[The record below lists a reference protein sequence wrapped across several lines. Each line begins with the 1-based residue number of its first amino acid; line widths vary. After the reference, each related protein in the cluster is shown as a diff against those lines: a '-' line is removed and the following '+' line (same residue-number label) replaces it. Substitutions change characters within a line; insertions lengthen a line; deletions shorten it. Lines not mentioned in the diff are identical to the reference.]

1 MEQGIVLVV
10 DDEKSQRDILK
21 TILEDEGYDV
31 EVSANASNALNFIK
45 ERSFDIILTDLKMP
59 GSDGID
65 LLQKVLNKNTLMCVI
80 IMTAHGTIDTAVEA
94 MKRGAFDYL
103 TKPLERDELLLCLKR
118 AFEKI
123 RLVKENEMLHQEL
136 NDRFRIDN
144 IIGNHGKMRE
154 VFKIIKKVA
163 NTNSTVLICGE
174 SGTGKELAARAIHFN
189 SLRKD
194 KVFSAVSCAAIPDT
208 LLESEL
214 FGYEKGAFTGAYNR
228 KIGLI
233 ESTNN
238 GTLFLDEIGEMNLN
252 MQSKILRAL
261 QEREIRRVGGVEN
274 IKVDVRIITATNK
287 NLEEEIKKG
296 GFREDLYYRLNVISF
311 LLPPLRERITDIP
324 ELVNH
329 FIKKQNSIFEKNIK
343 GITNETLQVLMNYN
357 WPGNVRQLESIIERA
372 MLMCE
377 GEEIITEDI
386 PAEIKTP
393 IYKIGN
399 IAFDIPPEGISF
411 DKFEREILR
420 KAMEKSEWKIVKA
433 AKLLGMSY
441 RTLQYRLNK
450 FNINRETV
458 TPVQQ

>member
-1 MEQGIVLVV
+1 MEEGSILVV

-21 TILEDEGYDV
+21 TILEDEGYEA
-31 EVSANASNALNFIK
+31 EVSSNTANALNLIK
-45 ERSFDIILTDLKMP
+45 GGDFDIVLTDLKMP
-59 GSDGID
+59 DSDGLD
-65 LLQKVLNKNTLMCVI
+65 LLNKILKNDNSTCVI

-136 NDRFRIDN
+136 SDRFRIDN
-144 IIGNHGKMRE
+144 IIGNHGKMQE

-194 KVFSAVSCAAIPDT
+194 KVFSAVSCASIPDT

-233 ESTNN
+233 ESTNG

-252 MQSKILRAL
+252 MQSKILRVL

-287 NLEEEIKKG
+287 NLEEEIRKG
-296 GFREDLYYRLNVISF
+296 RFREDLYYRLNVISF
-311 LLPPLRERITDIP
+311 VLPPLRERITDIP
-324 ELVNH
+324 ELVKH
-329 FIKKQNSIFEKNIK
+329 FIKKQNRIFGKNIE
-343 GITNETLQVLMNYN
+343 GITNEALQVLMNYN

-377 GEEIITEDI
+377 GDEITTNDI
-386 PAEIKTP
+386 PAEIRTP
-393 IYKIGN
+393 VYKIGN
-399 IAFDIPPEGISF
+399 IVFDIPPEGISF
-411 DKFEREILR
+411 DEFEREILR
-420 KAMEKSEWKIVKA
+420 RAMEKSDWKIVRA

-441 RTLQYRLNK
+441 RTLQYRLSK
-450 FNINRETV
+450 FNIDKEVNIKKA
-458 TPVQQ
+458 